1 VSVVRPVLLRCD
13 ECSEISEISETIAG
27 PTYSVREARTTMRR
41 YGWTRQG
48 GRDLCKPCTV
58 GKRIGQPVSMDPDGR
73 LYTRDGKEV
82 R

>member
-1 VSVVRPVLLRCD
+1 MSVIRPVLLRCD
-13 ECSEISEISETIAG
+13 ECGEISETIAG
-27 PTYSVREARTTMRR
+27 PTYSVREARAKMRR

-48 GRDLCKPCTV
+48 RRDACKPCTV
-58 GKRIGQPVSMDPDGR
+58 GARIGQPVSMDPDGR